1 MRLKR
6 HAIQVLVLC
15 FLFTVTAGAQLD
27 SAALRA
33 KFGTPLNRETFHMPA
48 GFDLIVDYGAN
59 GQACRLQVPALMP
72 TTDQVS
78 NAIVMKQR
86 MYDFLADLV
95 PYSIRGGEV
104 NRGVMAMGAVS
115 IIFIA
120 YEKVTINELQA
131 GEPFS
136 NDNHITITFRRDDCS
151 GK

>member
-1 MRLKR
+1 
-6 HAIQVLVLC
+6 
-15 FLFTVTAGAQLD
+15 
-27 SAALRA
+27 
-33 KFGTPLNRETFHMPA
+33 MPA

-72 TTDQVS
+72 TTEQVS

-95 PYSIRGGEV
+95 PDSIRGGEV
-104 NRGVMAMGAVS
+104 NRGVMAMGALS
-115 IIFIA
+115 MIFVL

-151 GK
+151 SK